1 MARTAEQR
9 IASLEAKLA
18 REKKRARAQRTRR
31 LIENGAIFEKAA
43 ELIRTLPLEVQKNAF
58 KQLAANAEI
67 YAGKIVANVKPE
79 AEK

>member
-58 KQLAANAEI
+58 KQLAANAEKMAAI
-67 YAGKIVANVKPE
+67 IVSQINPGDAK
-79 AEK
+79 